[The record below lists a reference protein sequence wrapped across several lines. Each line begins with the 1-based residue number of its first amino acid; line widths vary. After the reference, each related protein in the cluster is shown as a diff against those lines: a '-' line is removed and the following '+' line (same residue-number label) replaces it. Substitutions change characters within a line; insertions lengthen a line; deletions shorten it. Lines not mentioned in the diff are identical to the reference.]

1 MKKVFKG
8 LMKLLFLALTSP
20 FWLCLLYRDAFEDG
34 ENEWCAIYLQSVLG
48 T

>member
-1 MKKVFKG
+1 MKKAFKG

-20 FWLCLLYRDAFEDG
+20 LWLCLLCRDAFENG